1 MSFESLILLRNL
13 VWTKIRGFDSGGG
26 SSPITGP
33 VGIAQATGEVVEE
46 AGWVYLIEFSASI
59 SMSLA
64 VLNFLPIP
72 AVDGGRLFFVFVEF
86 LRRGRRVAPQR
97 EALVHFI
104 GLAALL
110 VVFLIVTYFDVLRI
124 VNGDSLLR

>member
-1 MSFESLILLRNL
+1 MRNL
-13 VWTKIRGFDSGGG
+13 VWAKVRGFDSDG
-26 SSPITGP
+26 PVTGP

-46 AGWVYLIEFSASI
+46 AGYIQLISLASSL

-72 AVDGGRLFFVFVEF
+72 AVDGGRLFFIFIEF
-86 LRRGRRVAPQR
+86 IRGGRRIAPQK
-97 EALVHFI
+97 EALVHLAGFV
-104 GLAALL
+104 GLILL
-110 VVFLIVTYFDVLRI
+110 AVVITYFDVLRL